1 MLVVVFMYENQLKN
15 SWMTSKQ
22 KDNNTLNS
30 FFEEEYGSLKR
41 YIQSKIKQ
49 TSESDAEDIIQDV
62 ALRIFSRPID
72 ALPINNIGGFV
83 YSAIKNR
90 ITDLM
95 RVKKKR
101 IDNQDQLEQLWTDFT
116 NNFYDGTSQE
126 YPEQIREKL
135 KIAIDDLKPFYK
147 DIIIAIDFENYSYK
161 EIAKETGIPQG
172 TLMSRRHRALSILLK
187 NIEIQHIKKHTYE
200 I

>member
-1 MLVVVFMYENQLKN
+1 MASKN
-15 SWMTSKQ
+15 
-22 KDNNTLNS
+22 KDSTNLNS
-30 FFEEEYGSLKR
+30 FFEEEYSSLKR
-41 YIQSKIKQ
+41 YIQSKIKH

-72 ALPINNIGGFV
+72 ALPIHNIGGFV
-83 YSAIKNR
+83 YNSIKNR

-95 RVKKKR
+95 RTKKER
-101 IDNQDQLEQLWTDFT
+101 VDNEEDLEELWTNFAT
-116 NNFYDGTSQE
+116 IFYDGSNTE
-126 YPEQIREKL
+126 YPEQIKEKL
-135 KIAIDDLKPFYK
+135 KVAISELKPVYR
-147 DIIIAIDFENYSYK
+147 DIIIAVDFENYSYK

-172 TLMSRRHRALSILLK
+172 TLMSRRHRAMALLLK